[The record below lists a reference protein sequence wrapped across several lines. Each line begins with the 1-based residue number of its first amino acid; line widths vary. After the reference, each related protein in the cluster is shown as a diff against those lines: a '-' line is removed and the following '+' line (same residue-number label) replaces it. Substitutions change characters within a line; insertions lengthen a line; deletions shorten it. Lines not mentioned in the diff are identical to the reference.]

1 MVSYNGATDAKS
13 CSLSV
18 SKKGLICYT
27 EDGNLFYVAKTG
39 VESVETT
46 DGAWATSDIGGTVSF
61 NKNLYLFQKSPKN
74 FASVLLTKYT
84 NIAGSESQY
93 KN

>member
-1 MVSYNGATDAKS
+1 MGVVNATTKGTMVAYNGTSQAKS

-39 VESVETT
+39 VEIVETT
-46 DGAWATSDIGGTVSF
+46 DGSWATKDI
-61 NKNLYLFQKSPKN
+61 
-74 FASVLLTKYT
+74 
-84 NIAGSESQY
+84 
-93 KN
+93 